1 MIFEEVSIYNLFCYY
16 GKVTFDLKSPKD
28 DCNIALIY
36 GRNGYG
42 KTSFIN
48 SIKLLFGGANEAMRN
63 AVITG
68 RAINEKNYILGL
80 GDDWLGIM
88 NRRARKEG
96 ERDFGIQIQ
105 WNEPEGHVSAER
117 KWHLQDGFFIMEL
130 IIRAPFIQEI
140 LYNEKAQN
148 FLDERLPQEYIP
160 FFFFDGEQIQA
171 LAEANRT
178 IQIKQIERLL
188 NITQIDTLYE
198 YIGRALSKWKK
209 EVMDEAEKARL
220 DELEKQ
226 QERAKSVQ
234 DEHREKQNE
243 IKYDIARLEREI
255 AQEDRYLESLRAY
268 TYQRDEVNLK
278 EKQKQLKDDIEER
291 QYKIAETLPVD
302 IPLLANSS
310 LVRQTVEYLRKL
322 SETQAEAQVQLIQ
335 SFIKELPRNVFD
347 NPPYSN
353 PPLTDSQKEF
363 YKRRL
368 AYILKAY
375 LSEPEHIIEGPFSM
389 GMKEAQ
395 ELLQKIS
402 FYLQADQLRTQKAGE
417 LKDLSDRKRQLI
429 ENERKLDDVSRLS
442 DDERQEYQQRKE
454 ANDERKRQLGAN
466 SEKLKELAEKIKEI
480 DKEIK
485 QKNSDIE
492 KLKDHVKASEK
503 ARKKLELAR
512 RLQDFFWS
520 YKEALKK
527 QRRQAIEDAINRHHK
542 ELMSAHHLIDR
553 IEVKEDFGLHYL
565 DKEKA
570 SIGMA
575 SLSAG
580 MKQLTAT
587 ALLWALNEVSG
598 KNVPLVIDTPL
609 ARIDRGHQ
617 NNLLTH
623 YYPKAGQQVIVLP
636 TDSELDRDKYAL
648 IAPFIYREY
657 SLENPEG
664 EKTNV
669 FEKPMYFH
677 EEAMIHG

>member
-1 MIFEEVSIYNLFCYY
+1 M
-16 GKVTFDLKSPKD
+16 
-28 DCNIALIY
+28 
-36 GRNGYG
+36 
-42 KTSFIN
+42 
-48 SIKLLFGGANEAMRN
+48 
-63 AVITG
+63 
-68 RAINEKNYILGL
+68 
-80 GDDWLGIM
+80 
-88 NRRARKEG
+88 
-96 ERDFGIQIQ
+96 
-105 WNEPEGHVSAER
+105 
-117 KWHLQDGFFIMEL
+117 
-130 IIRAPFIQEI
+130 
-140 LYNEKAQN
+140 
-148 FLDERLPQEYIP
+148 
-160 FFFFDGEQIQA
+160 
-171 LAEANRT
+171 
-178 IQIKQIERLL
+178 
-188 NITQIDTLYE
+188 
-198 YIGRALSKWKK
+198 
-209 EVMDEAEKARL
+209 
-220 DELEKQ
+220 
-226 QERAKSVQ
+226 
-234 DEHREKQNE
+234 
-243 IKYDIARLEREI
+243 
-255 AQEDRYLESLRAY
+255 
-268 TYQRDEVNLK
+268 
-278 EKQKQLKDDIEER
+278 
-291 QYKIAETLPVD
+291 
-302 IPLLANSS
+302 
-310 LVRQTVEYLRKL
+310 
-322 SETQAEAQVQLIQ
+322 
-335 SFIKELPRNVFD
+335 
-347 NPPYSN
+347 
-353 PPLTDSQKEF
+353 
-363 YKRRL
+363 
-368 AYILKAY
+368 
-375 LSEPEHIIEGPFSM
+375 
-389 GMKEAQ
+389 
-395 ELLQKIS
+395 
-402 FYLQADQLRTQKAGE
+402 
-417 LKDLSDRKRQLI
+417 
-429 ENERKLDDVSRLS
+429 SRLS